1 MANFRP
7 DGHLTDE
14 ALQALAAG
22 APMEELER
30 LEAAEHLAFC
40 DQCLLRYT
48 RMLTPPTLLEPPAEL
63 EQTLWRRLRR
73 KTAQLL
79 MSRYATAA
87 AGIVLVTALWA
98 GGIFQGL
105 MNSTLELS
113 GPAEGPTVFQEE
125 FSTWPERY
133 TQALQEGFSGLRD
146 WWFDFGKNGGRE
158 TAPDDSVQGGQ
169 VR

>member
-14 ALQALAAG
+14 ALQALVSE
-22 APMEELER
+22 APMDELER

-48 RMLTPPTLLEPPAEL
+48 QLLTPQTLRDPPAEL
-63 EQTLWRRLRR
+63 EQSLWRRLRQR
-73 KTAQLL
+73 MARLL

-113 GPAEGPTVFQEE
+113 GPADGPTVFQEKLY
-125 FSTWPERY
+125 TWPEKY
-133 TQALQEGFSGLRD
+133 SQALWEGFSGLRD
-146 WWFDFGKNGGRE
+146 WFHFEKDGGQR

-169 VR
+169 AR